1 MLQALE
7 HKTGQGGGY
16 PVVNQITYP
25 TFDGDLLRN
34 SLQAF
39 WSNTLAV
46 ESIQDR
52 LTVAMPLMRADG
64 MQIVLYIQ
72 RIPSERPQLII
83 SDHGDILV
91 HLENEGI
98 NTNAASVVELLHN
111 RLAQYGIKQ
120 NGHTLYRTLDW
131 NGDAT
136 EIQIFAEGLASVS
149 HLIYRHETF
158 SAVANPA
165 YDTVRKIL
173 TDLRLSYNPRKSLQT
188 KHGRSIEVDFYIPSS
203 QAPKAMQ
210 TLSQRHRQLEI
221 VEIWSYRWL
230 ELKAA
235 HSGLQSVMIYDEDKF
250 LMDDRTRNI
259 AHTNCDFF
267 CPSHRTDE
275 IVEFLKKAG

>member
-1 MLQALE
+1 MVTQL
-7 HKTGQGGGY
+7 KY
-16 PVVNQITYP
+16 PI
-25 TFDGDLLRN
+25 FDSDSLRN

-46 ESIQDR
+46 ESSQDS

-98 NTNAASVVELLHN
+98 NTSASFVVELLHK

-149 HLIYRHETF
+149 HLVYRHEMF

-165 YDTVRKIL
+165 CDTVRKIL
-173 TDLRLSYNPRKSLQT
+173 TDLRLSYIPRKSLQT
-188 KHGRSIEVDFYIPSS
+188 KLGRSIEVDFYIPSLH
-203 QAPKAMQ
+203 APKAMQ
-210 TLSQRHRQLEI
+210 TFSQRHRQLDI

-235 HSGLQSVMIYDEDKF
+235 HAGLQSVMIFDEEKF
-250 LMDDRTRNI
+250 MMDDRTRNI
-259 AHTNCDFF
+259 ARTNCDFF

-275 IVEFLKKAG
+275 IVEFLKMTG